1 MCGIAGI
8 VRIADSGLPIADL
21 RAKSQGQSA
30 ESEELNAVVERMI
43 AQMRH
48 RGPDDWGISNCGSG
62 RSEEQRAKREG
73 RDDSQSAIR
82 NPQSEIRNPSPQSA
96 IRNPQSAI
104 PRLEVCLGNTRLA
117 IIDPSPVGHMP
128 MHDPET
134 GNWITY
140 NGEIYNFRE
149 LREEL
154 GGGDGETRRR
164 GDAAIGQGRDS
175 EWKSQSDTEVILRAY
190 GKWGTDCLNKLRGMF
205 AFAIWDANLNQLLI
219 ARDGFGIKPLYY
231 HATTDTM
238 VFASEVRTLLA
249 SGLAP
254 RELSRE
260 GLESYLRFGSIESP
274 LTIIK
279 GVRSLSPGHYLVVK
293 HDEKGLRVREHA
305 YATEL
310 AVQAA
315 NSKVTD
321 YRDAV
326 RLLRTTLEDSVRSH
340 LVSDVPLGAFLSG
353 GIDSSALVALM
364 SRVAQGRPR
373 TFTVVFE
380 EEEFSE
386 KSFARM
392 VADRFGTQHCEVTL
406 SEESL
411 LHMLPEALAAMDQPT
426 IDGINTYVIS
436 EAVKEAGITVALSGL
451 GGDELFA
458 GYPSFRRARQLR
470 NLHVIPSPLRKAVA
484 WAGESAFGGSVQQR
498 KAWRLLHAGGTP
510 QSTYTISRQLFS
522 WEEIGA
528 LMGNCGLRIA
538 DRGFP
543 ESGVDIPVD
552 AINTVSLCELQ
563 GYMANTLL
571 RDTDQM
577 SMAHSLEVRVPFV
590 DKEVV
595 SLVLGLKGKWK
606 LNGARAKPLLLDAV
620 WDLLPEEIWRRRKMG
635 FVLPFERWMHTVLR
649 AEMLETFS
657 DGSSLKAVG
666 VSESGRAIWQSFDRT
681 PRKERWARPW
691 ALYVLKRWC
700 ELNDVINTSLQ

>member
-1 MCGIAGI
+1 
-8 VRIADSGLPIADL
+8 
-21 RAKSQGQSA
+21 
-30 ESEELNAVVERMI
+30 
-43 AQMRH
+43 
-48 RGPDDWGISNCGSG
+48 
-62 RSEEQRAKREG
+62 
-73 RDDSQSAIR
+73 
-82 NPQSEIRNPSPQSA
+82 
-96 IRNPQSAI
+96 
-104 PRLEVCLGNTRLA
+104 
-117 IIDPSPVGHMP
+117 MP

-140 NGEIYNFRE
+140 NGEVYNFQE
-149 LREEL
+149 IREEL
-154 GGGDGETRRR
+154 RAKGEGARADVLRPLR
-164 GDAAIGQGRDS
+164 FAPGSVDL
-175 EWKSQSDTEVILRAY
+175 EWRSRTDTEVILKAY
-190 GKWGTDCLNKLRGMF
+190 QRWGIDCLQKLRGMF
-205 AFAIWDANLNQLLI
+205 AFAIWDANRNQLVI

-231 HATTDTM
+231 HATNDTL

-249 SGLAP
+249 SGLVP

-260 GLESYLRFGSIESP
+260 GLESYLRFGSIETP

-279 GVRSLSPGHYLVVK
+279 GVRSLWPGHYLIVK

-305 YATEL
+305 YAADL
-310 AVQAA
+310 ASQAIT
-315 NSKVTD
+315 SRVSD

-326 RLLRTTLEDSVRSH
+326 RLLRTTLEDSLRSH

-364 SRVAQGRPR
+364 SRVTQERPR

-386 KSFARM
+386 MSFARM
-392 VADRFGTQHCEVTL
+392 VAERFGTQHCEVTL

-411 LHMLPEALAAMDQPT
+411 LKMLPDALAAMDQPT

-436 EAVKEAGITVALSGL
+436 EAVKEAGIIVALSGL

-470 NLHVIPSPLRKAVA
+470 NLKAIPGFLRKPIAR
-484 WAGESAFGGSVQQR
+484 AGASAFGGSVQQR

-510 QSTYTISRQLFS
+510 ESTYTISRQLFS
-522 WEEIGA
+522 WEEIGELRAKREVQSAKGGLGSSRLA
-528 LMGNCGLRIA
+528 LSDSQSA
-538 DRGFP
+538 
-543 ESGVDIPVD
+543 IPLD
-552 AINTVSLCELQ
+552 PINAISICELQ

-606 LNGARAKPLLLDAV
+606 LNGGRPKPLLLDAV

-649 AEMLETFS
+649 SEMLETFS
-657 DGSSLKAVG
+657 DGSSLKEVG
-666 VSESGRAIWQSFDRT
+666 ISESGRAIWQSFDRT
-681 PRKERWARPW
+681 PKKERWARPW
-691 ALYVLKRWC
+691 SLYVLKRWC
-700 ELNDVINTSLQ
+700 ELNDVKL

>member
-1 MCGIAGI
+1 MCGIAGTISLTGEHDNQRREAGSVSADMPI
-8 VRIADSGLPIADL
+8 V
-21 RAKSQGQSA
+21 K
-30 ESEELNAVVERMI
+30 MI
-43 AQMRH
+43 AQMKH
-48 RGPDDWGISNCGSG
+48 RGPDDEGSALFRTRDLEIALGHTRLSIIDLSAAAHQPMGIGNGEFRIADCEEREVGG
-62 RSEEQRAKREG
+62 IAEHIEAKSEEPRAKLG
-73 RDDSQSAIR
+73 TIR
-82 NPQSEIRNPSPQSA
+82 NSQSEIRNSS
-96 IRNPQSAI
+96 RF
-104 PRLEVCLGNTRLA
+104 
-117 IIDPSPVGHMP
+117 
-128 MHDPET
+128 
-134 GNWITY
+134 WIVL

-149 LREEL
+149 LRQEMEAA
-154 GGGDGETRRR
+154 GETF
-164 GDAAIGQGRDS
+164 I
-175 EWKSQSDTEVILRAY
+175 SQSDTEVLLRLYARQ
-190 GKWGTDCLNKLRGMF
+190 GTDCLNKLRGMF

-305 YATEL
+305 YATDL

-522 WEEIGA
+522 WEEVAA
-528 LMGNCGLRIA
+528 LTTAERIRPRA
-538 DRGFP
+538 RP
-543 ESGVDIPVD
+543 SMRSSVDVVN
-552 AINTVSLCELQ
+552 AVSLCELQ

-649 AEMLETFS
+649 PEMLEAFS
-657 DGSSLKAVG
+657 NGETLASIG

-700 ELNDVINTSLQ
+700 ELNEVKL